1 MLERDH
7 FQEGGRRSQRP
18 RWRCRKV
25 IGHLQPGVR
34 VSELH
39 SWSCAAAAEALV
51 ALGLLG
57 WSRRHPDTHRRY
69 YPHSLGEPP
78 LLFWAPT
85 PLPPLTTAVPLLR
98 HVVALS
104 LILLN
109 GRSPRP

>member
-1 MLERDH
+1 MLERGH
-7 FQEGGRRSQRP
+7 FQECDGRVQRL

-51 ALGLLG
+51 SLGLLG

-69 YPHSLGEPP
+69 YPHSLGAPP
-78 LLFWAPT
+78 LLPPLSSRC
-85 PLPPLTTAVPLLR
+85 PLPRHRMSPALLR
-98 HVVALS
+98 GYAT
-104 LILLN
+104 
-109 GRSPRP
+109 RP